1 MRRLIIATLSFC
13 LPLTALSDDAPIIR
27 YSDLRHPVLG
37 DSGMVASQNFHASR
51 AGADVLAD
59 GGNAV
64 DAAVAVGF
72 ALAVTLPRAGNLG
85 GGGFMLIHDADTG
98 ENASIDY
105 REMAPPKATRDMF
118 LDENGDVDNKRSRF
132 SHLSAGTPGTVA
144 GMWAAH
150 QRYGSL
156 PWKRLLQPAI
166 KLASEGGLELAE
178 PFSTIGE

>member
-1 MRRLIIATLSFC
+1 MRRLIIALLSFC
-13 LPLTALSDDAPIIR
+13 LPLAAIGDDAPIIR
-27 YSDLRHPVLG
+27 YQDLRHPVLG

-51 AGADVLAD
+51 AGAAVLAD

-98 ENASIDY
+98 ENTSIDY
-105 REMAPPKATRDMF
+105 REMAPPRATRDMF
-118 LDENGDVDNKRSRF
+118 LDENGDVDNMKARF

-156 PWKRLLQPAI
+156 PWKRLA
-166 KLASEGGLELAE
+166 KVA
-178 PFSTIGE
+178 